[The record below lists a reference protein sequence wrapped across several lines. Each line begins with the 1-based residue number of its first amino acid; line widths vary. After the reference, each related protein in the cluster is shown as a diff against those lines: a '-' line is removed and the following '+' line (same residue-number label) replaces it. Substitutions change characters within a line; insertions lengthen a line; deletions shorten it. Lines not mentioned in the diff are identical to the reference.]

1 MYTPTSNSVSGHF
14 TSLRTQQPSHT
25 MLNYY
30 LARKVQYDDPNE
42 ITSGRW
48 DTSRIGVLTSR
59 VLETSYHGDKDSTRP
74 LKRGLR
80 SEVIT
85 VSVRRPRDDWTHL
98 YGRLP
103 SIAQEEPESPR
114 SPASDRS
121 LGAVV
126 GQSFPIPL
134 VIIRRVI
141 YSTNPAKDSVQSN
154 ANA

>member
-1 MYTPTSNSVSGHF
+1 MSRGN
-14 TSLRTQQPSHT
+14 LQQQPSHT

-59 VLETSYHGDKDSTRP
+59 VLETSYHGDKDPTRP

-85 VSVRRPRDDWTHL
+85 VSVRRPRDDGTHL
-98 YGRLP
+98 CGRVP
-103 SIAQEEPESPR
+103 PIAQEEPESPR

>member
-14 TSLRTQQPSHT
+14 TSLRTQQLSHT

-59 VLETSYHGDKDSTRP
+59 VLETSYHGDKDPTRP

-85 VSVRRPRDDWTHL
+85 VSVRRPRDEGTHL
-98 YGRLP
+98 YGRVP
-103 SIAQEEPESPR
+103 PIAQEEPESPR

-141 YSTNPAKDSVQSN
+141 YSTNPVKDSVRSK
-154 ANA
+154 AIA

>member
-59 VLETSYHGDKDSTRP
+59 VLETSYHGDKDPTRP
-74 LKRGLR
+74 LKPGLR

-85 VSVRRPRDDWTHL
+85 VSVRRPRDDGTHL
-98 YGRLP
+98 CGRVP
-103 SIAQEEPESPR
+103 PIAQEEPESPH

-121 LGAVV
+121 LGAVM

-141 YSTNPAKDSVQSN
+141 YSTNPGKDSVLSN

>member
-1 MYTPTSNSVSGHF
+1 MMTPMRSFQGRETRKGCELVP
-14 TSLRTQQPSHT
+14 LRLPYIVFSS
-25 MLNYY
+25 
-30 LARKVQYDDPNE
+30 P
-42 ITSGRW
+42 SGRW

-59 VLETSYHGDKDSTRP
+59 VLETSYHGDKDPTRP

-85 VSVRRPRDDWTHL
+85 VSVRRPRDDGTHL
-98 YGRLP
+98 CGRVP
-103 SIAQEEPESPR
+103 PIAQEEHESPR

-141 YSTNPAKDSVQSN
+141 YSTNPAKDSVRSN